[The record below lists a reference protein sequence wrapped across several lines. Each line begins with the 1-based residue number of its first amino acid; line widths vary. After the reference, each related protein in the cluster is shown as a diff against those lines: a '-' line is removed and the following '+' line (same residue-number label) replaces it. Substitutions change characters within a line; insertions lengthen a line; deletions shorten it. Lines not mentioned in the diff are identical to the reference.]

1 QHCSS
6 GSSSPDHREEKAQ
19 KSSPRAKKAR
29 RLSDGASRTS
39 SVDMMRAKLFTS
51 FDETTQMF
59 QSNLSEPPPP
69 AAVHRPLGGSQSSL
83 PAEGGAEVEGPS
95 KPIVAFSPPEVVEVA
110 DEETDANEKPSP
122 VKSALESLAA
132 AYTVALQPKQTTST
146 GASSSRYGQRGTVR
160 STGGKSLVDRGQTLT
175 QLNVEAHAK
184 SLSLDDTSSKP
195 VLGNA
200 PFGSLQE
207 RLIEGSGRWVVYPDG
222 RFRLTWDVAGLL
234 FIVYQGFVV
243 PYTLSFETELRGFL
257 ADMDK
262 CIDLYFMSDI
272 ALNFVTGYWNRGVLS
287 LKHRDIARYYAQTW
301 LLVDLVASIPFSWFI
316 SPDTDGPSQSVSK
329 LLRVIRIVK
338 FIRIARLLRLM
349 RLKTLLSKLEEHIDS
364 DIWLA
369 GFTMTKMFLG
379 LFVLS
384 HWIACIWWSIGVA
397 TEGSETNW
405 IRDNDLE
412 KEGLLANKYLRSLF
426 YAISIVS
433 TMYGDIIASNDGERI
448 FTMFAMLAA
457 GVIFAVVVG
466 SVTNL
471 VVSFGEYKTEYRQ
484 RMKRA
489 MRFMRANNVEVD
501 LQVRIRRYIEHL
513 LDNQFEFKA
522 KSELM
527 TMLSDS
533 LQNEV
538 QLTLMGK
545 LLKRYQ
551 FFSTIREELVGRIC
565 MICKPIFCAPGD
577 VVFYQGDSADGMSR
591 SLSGVSALAT
601 SRRSML
607 SPTSSSAALPCPS
620 AATKLNTIGPQ
631 EYVGEHSL
639 FIEENHDS
647 TGVCNSFTEL
657 MYLKRDDL
665 REKISAAAD
674 ALTLYLETKAVIC
687 LEKDHLDILYNMID
701 DDEVSP
707 DAVDHLRTKDTLLVL
722 AVRRNMDDVIEFLLN
737 SDASVNVL
745 SPVDRCTPLHVATRE
760 LNVKAASML
769 LTAGACP
776 LLTDSY
782 GDTPIT
788 YSTATLPTGV
798 VRRKSLLV
806 PAGTG
811 AVASLRDDHSPNGH
825 WAKSP
830 VHLPNS
836 APKIFR
842 RRTSGEVSGIQGLIL
857 EGSMEMDDEELLS
870 KAQELRNMFAVAL
883 CKHGRLYEEDDN
895 GQTREE
901 SE

>member
-1 QHCSS
+1 MSRSPDRKASRYTTLNRGTTRHFADHSEGYNPLSSTNDFYQDSQLILPPSQLAGAMPGFDGLGVTEAKVGDVLLELHRFRIELAQGIAQDLAAHHESIVDEIKTFVAKLFSSLCPSGKSLTADSAGPTVTAPNKVEASPPVGDPVMIPVNEELNFGASEKGVVAMQRRPTLSKSEEILSPRAAPSERHLKEVRRSSFDADKVGSSPSLPTSEENGGVDASVAGDVGRGKSSSHTLVVPPMEMLGTGSEHCSS
-6 GSSSPDHREEKAQ
+6 DSSSPDHREEKAQ
-19 KSSPRAKKAR
+19 KRSPRGKKAG
-29 RLSDGASRTS
+29 RLSDGARRTS
-39 SVDMMRAKLFTS
+39 SVDMMRAKLLTS
-51 FDETTQMF
+51 LDETTQMF
-59 QSNLSEPPPP
+59 QSNLSEPPPS
-69 AAVHRPLGGSQSSL
+69 AAVQRPLGGSQSSL
-83 PAEGGAEVEGPS
+83 PAEVGAEVEGPS

-110 DEETDANEKPSP
+110 DDETDANEKPFP
-122 VKSALESLAA
+122 VKSALESLAS

-195 VLGNA
+195 VL
-200 PFGSLQE
+200 
-207 RLIEGSGRWVVYPDG
+207 GSGRWVVYPDG

-316 SPDTDGPSQSVSK
+316 SPDTEGPSQSVSK

-501 LQVRIRRYIEHL
+501 LQV
-513 LDNQFEFKA
+513 
-522 KSELM
+522 
-527 TMLSDS
+527 
-533 LQNEV
+533 
-538 QLTLMGK
+538 
-545 LLKRYQ
+545 
-551 FFSTIREELVGRIC
+551 
-565 MICKPIFCAPGD
+565 
-577 VVFYQGDSADGMSR
+577 
-591 SLSGVSALAT
+591 
-601 SRRSML
+601 
-607 SPTSSSAALPCPS
+607 
-620 AATKLNTIGPQ
+620 
-631 EYVGEHSL
+631 
-639 FIEENHDS
+639 
-647 TGVCNSFTEL
+647 
-657 MYLKRDDL
+657 
-665 REKISAAAD
+665 
-674 ALTLYLETKAVIC
+674 
-687 LEKDHLDILYNMID
+687 
-701 DDEVSP
+701 
-707 DAVDHLRTKDTLLVL
+707 
-722 AVRRNMDDVIEFLLN
+722 
-737 SDASVNVL
+737 
-745 SPVDRCTPLHVATRE
+745 
-760 LNVKAASML
+760 
-769 LTAGACP
+769 
-776 LLTDSY
+776 
-782 GDTPIT
+782 
-788 YSTATLPTGV
+788 
-798 VRRKSLLV
+798 
-806 PAGTG
+806 
-811 AVASLRDDHSPNGH
+811 
-825 WAKSP
+825 
-830 VHLPNS
+830 
-836 APKIFR
+836 
-842 RRTSGEVSGIQGLIL
+842 
-857 EGSMEMDDEELLS
+857 
-870 KAQELRNMFAVAL
+870 
-883 CKHGRLYEEDDN
+883 
-895 GQTREE
+895 
-901 SE
+901 